1 MSSLS
6 DEDRANLTAYL
17 DGELDEAA
25 SQALEAK
32 LSQDP
37 QARAEADALQQAW
50 GLLDYLP
57 KPEPSASFTHRTLER
72 LSLEMKPSTG
82 KMPAAGRRV
91 RWATGLAWAAAVLA
105 AVGAGVGAGYLLGRQ
120 GHDGTP
126 DRDEPMI
133 HHLRVAEKWRYYEPV
148 EDLEF
153 LRGLDHPD
161 LFGEEDG

>member
-37 QARAEADALQQAW
+37 TARAEADALRQAW

-57 KPEPSASFTHRTLER
+57 KPEPSTSFTHRTLER
-72 LSLEMKPSTG
+72 LSLEMRPSTG
-82 KMPAAGRRV
+82 TMPARRRPWLVGAG
-91 RWATGLAWAAAVLA
+91 WAAAVMA
-105 AVGAGVGAGYLLGRQ
+105 AVGVGVGAGYLLGRQ
-120 GHDGTP
+120 GHDGSP
-126 DRDEPMI
+126 AQDEAMV
-133 HHLRVAEKWRYYEPV
+133 HHLRVAEKWRYYEAV

-161 LFGEEDG
+161 LFGEEAGG